1 LTEPLIITTA
11 PRDNHQIGMTIQL
24 GPERTAQAIHR
35 AARTIAGKAR
45 IPGFRPGKAP
55 DATVLRTYGREAV
68 LSEIMDDLGEE
79 VFKEALASEKI
90 KPFGQ
95 AGLEDIKTDPITFS
109 LVISL
114 PPTVELGDYHTVHID
129 APTINVTEADV
140 KVLLEQAREA
150 RAASGVVERAAQIG
164 DTVVVDITGTVDEDT
179 IMDNHDWELVLK
191 GEGGWLPGFDE
202 SFVGTSAGD
211 EKDFTLTYPED
222 SASRYKGQLATF
234 HAKVSA
240 VKAQVKPEV
249 DDEFAKSL
257 GDYESVADMRAKL
270 LERLTER
277 AQAEAAGK
285 LNDEAVQALID
296 GATISYPS
304 NAVEAEIDS
313 AMHDIEHRVGDA
325 GYKLE
330 DYLRLQGMT
339 VQTYRERLRPQAEQ
353 RLKGRLALAELAEQ
367 EKIEVSPEEIEAE
380 LDRMVGLVGDSE
392 EAQSTREV
400 FGSETGRA
408 VIRQDQLTKKTLA
421 RLREIV
427 TTSPAPAPVEA
438 SEIDESATAVAETP
452 AAETAV
458 ASFEPVAVEAA
469 AESAEE
475 TAAAA

>member
-1 LTEPLIITTA
+1 MTEPLIITTT
-11 PRDNHQIGMTIQL
+11 PRENRQIGMTIQL

-35 AARTIAGKAR
+35 AARTVAGKAR

-55 DATVLRTYGREAV
+55 DATVLRVYGREAV

-90 KPFGQ
+90 EPFGQ

-109 LVISL
+109 LVIPL
-114 PPTVELGDYHTVHID
+114 QPTVELGDYHTIHVD
-129 APTINVTEADV
+129 APTVNVTEADV
-140 KVLLEQAREA
+140 DKLIEQAREA
-150 RAASGVVERAAQIG
+150 RAAVDVVERAAEIG

-191 GEGGWLPGFDE
+191 GDGGWLPGFDE
-202 SFVGTSAGD
+202 SFVGMSAGD

-222 SASRYKGQLATF
+222 SASRYKGQPAIF

-249 DDEFAKSL
+249 DDAFAKSL

-270 LERLTER
+270 LERMTER
-277 AQAEAAGK
+277 AQAEATEK
-285 LNDEAVQALID
+285 LNDEAVEALVT
-296 GATISYPS
+296 GATIVYPP
-304 NAVEAEIDS
+304 NAVEAEVDS

-339 VQTYRERLRPQAEQ
+339 VQTYRDRLRPQAEQ

-380 LDRMVGLVGDSE
+380 LDRVVGLVGDSE
-392 EAQSTREV
+392 EAASTREV
-400 FGSETGRA
+400 FGSETGRV

-427 TTSPAPAPVEA
+427 TTSPVPAPVEA
-438 SEIDESATAVAETP
+438 SETDESAAEAAETP
-452 AAETAV
+452 AAAAEPAAV
-458 ASFEPVAVEAA
+458 DVAVEAA
-469 AESAEE
+469 AESVED
-475 TAAAA
+475 AAAAA